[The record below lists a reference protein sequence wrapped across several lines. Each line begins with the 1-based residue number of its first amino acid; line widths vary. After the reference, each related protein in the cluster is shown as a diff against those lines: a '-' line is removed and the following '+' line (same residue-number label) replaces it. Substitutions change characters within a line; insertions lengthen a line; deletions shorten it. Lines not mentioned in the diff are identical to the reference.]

1 MVTME
6 ATIDGKTY
14 KVGEVYFIS
23 YNDRGRFPAKI
34 HSINGCAKTVK
45 VRWSVGTYTVYEFNE
60 VSSLFHEEKAY
71 NIAQVLKP
79 VTYDEYF
86 DDLNEIAKC
95 VPGVARDTDEL
106 VNILTDDILFLVQD
120 GIRFEFTCSE
130 KTDYF
135 ELYSN
140 FYY

>member
-1 MVTME
+1 MVIME

-14 KVGEVYFIS
+14 KVGEVYFIT
-23 YNDRGRFPAKI
+23 YNDSGRFSAKI

-45 VRWSVGTYTVYEFNE
+45 VRWSAGTYTVYEFNE
-60 VSSLFHEEKAY
+60 VSSLFHEEKAN

-106 VNILTDDILFLVQD
+106 DNILFLVQD

-130 KTDYF
+130 KTDDF